1 MKPPLRIK
9 SVGTKVSAAE
19 FAALEER
26 AQSAG
31 LTLSEWVREVLLS
44 APAEPGPEMGEVV
57 LAELLAL
64 RTLFGF
70 TPLGAEFMGIKQG
83 EAKGIYGPGAAA
95 IVGAKE
101 QDAARWQTYLAD
113 AESTLIGL
121 ADAVR
126 SGEIGQ
132 HPTTPRCPDKCE
144 YWSLCRGNRFE
155 LNRRLR
161 ESKAGE
167 TIGAV

>member
-1 MKPPLRIK
+1 VKPPLRIK

-64 RTLFGF
+64 RTLFLNLQF
-70 TPLGAEFMGIKQG
+70 RRVA
-83 EAKGIYGPGAAA
+83 
-95 IVGAKE
+95 
-101 QDAARWQTYLAD
+101 
-113 AESTLIGL
+113 
-121 ADAVR
+121 
-126 SGEIGQ
+126 
-132 HPTTPRCPDKCE
+132 HP
-144 YWSLCRGNRFE
+144 
-155 LNRRLR
+155 
-161 ESKAGE
+161 
-167 TIGAV
+167 